1 MKNAFEAD
9 VHKMKIYTHITP
21 ARLQELIEYIRTD
34 TTGWKAVDI
43 SIEDNQAPDI
53 NAVAA
58 RVYEFFGRRPG
69 AIFVCGAR
77 KVLSLVMLE
86 ENVDFPKMKRDI
98 TALMPEYNC
107 SINTGNITR
116 EGLEVIAIRLQLAT
130 AAPAKAVPAPNAE
143 SMLKTRMKR
152 QERVFFVVDDDMFM
166 RSLLTKA
173 LSPHGKVIAMDDGKD
188 LLAAYREHLP
198 DVVFLDIHL
207 PCGSGID
214 LLEEIMRYDSTAGV
228 IILSADRVKDN
239 VLLSQAH
246 GARGFVAKPFSKEKI
261 EEAMNKCLQQAALL
275 AR

>member
-21 ARLQELIEYIRTD
+21 ARLQELIDYIRTD

-130 AAPAKAVPAPNAE
+130 ADPAKAAPAPDTE

-173 LSPHGKVIAMDDGKD
+173 LSPHGKEIGRASC
-188 LLAAYREHLP
+188 RE
-198 DVVFLDIHL
+198 
-207 PCGSGID
+207 
-214 LLEEIMRYDSTAGV
+214 
-228 IILSADRVKDN
+228 RV
-239 VLLSQAH
+239 
-246 GARGFVAKPFSKEKI
+246 
-261 EEAMNKCLQQAALL
+261 
-275 AR
+275 

>member
-1 MKNAFEAD
+1 
-9 VHKMKIYTHITP
+9 
-21 ARLQELIEYIRTD
+21 
-34 TTGWKAVDI
+34 
-43 SIEDNQAPDI
+43 
-53 NAVAA
+53 
-58 RVYEFFGRRPG
+58 
-69 AIFVCGAR
+69 
-77 KVLSLVMLE
+77 
-86 ENVDFPKMKRDI
+86 
-98 TALMPEYNC
+98 
-107 SINTGNITR
+107 
-116 EGLEVIAIRLQLAT
+116 
-130 AAPAKAVPAPNAE
+130 
-143 SMLKTRMKR
+143 MLKTRMKR

>member
-43 SIEDNQAPDI
+43 SIDDNQAPDI

-86 ENVDFPKMKRDI
+86 EQVDFPKLKRDI
-98 TALMPEYNC
+98 SAFMPEYNC

-130 AAPAKAVPAPNAE
+130 AAPAKAAAASDTE

-152 QERVFFVVDDDMFM
+152 QEHVLFVVDDDMFM

-214 LLEEIMRYDSTAGV
+214 LLEEIMQYDSTAGV

>member
-86 ENVDFPKMKRDI
+86 ENIDFPKMKRDI

-152 QERVFFVVDDDMFM
+152 QERIFFVVDDDMFM

>member
-43 SIEDNQAPDI
+43 SIEDNQVPDI

-130 AAPAKAVPAPNAE
+130 AAPAKAAPAPNAE

>member
-43 SIEDNQAPDI
+43 SIDDNQAPDI

-86 ENVDFPKMKRDI
+86 EQVDFPKLKRDI
-98 TALMPEYNC
+98 TAFMPEYNC

-130 AAPAKAVPAPNAE
+130 TAPAKTAAAPDAE

-152 QERVFFVVDDDMFM
+152 QEHVFFVVDDDMFM

-214 LLEEIMRYDSTAGV
+214 LLEQIMQYDSTAGV

>member
-86 ENVDFPKMKRDI
+86 ENVDFSKMKRDI

-130 AAPAKAVPAPNAE
+130 AAPAKAAPAPNAE

>member
-43 SIEDNQAPDI
+43 SIEDNQLPDI

-86 ENVDFPKMKRDI
+86 EQVDFSKLKRDI
-98 TALMPEYNC
+98 SAFMPEYNC

-130 AAPAKAVPAPNAE
+130 TAPAKTAAAPDAE

-152 QERVFFVVDDDMFM
+152 QEHVFFVVDDDMFM

-214 LLEEIMRYDSTAGV
+214 LLEEIMQYDSTAGV